1 MSAAKPR
8 ATAWSASTVSPD
20 GQRVIP
26 KRGWRAGAEYWSRM
40 VMRQRYVKPQLDAL
54 WAWLTARL
62 NGVEPYG
69 WLKSALKRLP
79 SLPEERQH
87 ELLPFAKNPLNN

>member
-26 KRGWRAGAEYWSRM
+26 KRGWRAGAEDGYATTVCETATGCAVGLADGAAERRGA
-40 VMRQRYVKPQLDAL
+40 V
-54 WAWLTARL
+54 WLAEIGAETSAFITGRATARTITL
-62 NGVEPYG
+62 RE
-69 WLKSALKRLP
+69 KS
-79 SLPEERQH
+79 PE
-87 ELLPFAKNPLNN
+87 